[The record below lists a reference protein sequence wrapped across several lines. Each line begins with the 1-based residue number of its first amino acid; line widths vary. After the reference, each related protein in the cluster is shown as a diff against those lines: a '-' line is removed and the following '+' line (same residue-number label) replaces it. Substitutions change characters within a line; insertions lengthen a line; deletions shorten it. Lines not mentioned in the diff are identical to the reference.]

1 MLSACTSSSGNG
13 SPAASFVKDDQS
25 ICRLDRRSRLQH
37 AATMAVNDTP
47 SHQLLFV
54 GSVTAATASKEDGTP
69 VAPRAN
75 VCCVRH
81 LIHQVPCRFLLLHCG
96 QLGTCGIPR
105 HSRGVCNS
113 WYVQFR
119 QIALTHLTLGYKT
132 GPWASRMKTHGR
144 NVAANRPSLTI
155 RMNAME
161 WPRTSTGRFY
171 DHVHFCVVGQ
181 DMRYLH
187 R

>member
-81 LIHQVPCRFLLLHCG
+81 LIHQVLCSFLLLHSS

-105 HSRGVCNS
+105 HSQRFCNS
-113 WYVQFR
+113 WDVHCLR
-119 QIALTHLTLGYKT
+119 QIALAYLMGY
-132 GPWASRMKTHGR
+132 RMHER
-144 NVAANRPSLTI
+144 ALSL
-155 RMNAME
+155 
-161 WPRTSTGRFY
+161 
-171 DHVHFCVVGQ
+171 
-181 DMRYLH
+181 LH
-187 R
+187 RNTWPQRCSEWAVTDESLKVMAWSDSCGWFL